1 MRRVLFALLLVRAAL
16 ASAEFPA
23 WAPLSDPAILA
34 VASAG
39 RDGGVLIARRLGL
52 DPVRSTD
59 GGRTWTAFT
68 VQGTRP
74 DRFIGSPTDALTFY
88 AMAGGITVDYGP
100 SSTPASLYRTRDG
113 GLAWEL
119 VATAL
124 TTPAGSPLGDI
135 VVGAHPDL
143 LYGGRLV
150 GTGCFGGNCLYTGQE
165 LFSSSDGGR
174 SWQSVDVPAGSTTKL
189 AFPSPSD
196 TRVTYAGTSNSLYR
210 SDDQGAHWRL
220 LRGKPVSDYTAIAGR
235 PVQVDCCN
243 PDIQYFAPTNDTDIL
258 VTEDGGNSYR
268 LADPGAVPGP
278 GHTLLAD
285 PIVTGRV
292 FYLGDEGEIVESRD
306 RGRTWQRVAPGSGVA
321 NLIGRGGLPRD
332 TRAVVIA
339 DGESRVFVVPRAYGA
354 SWRIEVGPRA
364 LVLGSDLWWN
374 PAESGMGFSI
384 TQHASGQ
391 VFAGWYAYDPEG
403 RPSWRFVSGG
413 TWTDDRTF
421 TGGLNEANGPA
432 FFQGPFSASGVSAR
446 TIGTATF
453 HFDDDS
459 NATFSYRL
467 DSGQSGQKR
476 ISRLLFGPRIVDSLG
491 QFSNYAD
498 TWWNPAES
506 GWGVAIANQ
515 HLKAFALWYVYD
527 ESGRPTWVAMPD
539 ANLGSQP
546 GENYAV
552 FPAYGGDVY
561 AFRAPNA
568 AQPYD
573 PARVVPTRVGTAKI
587 VFFSRTSARI
597 DWNAFGT
604 SGSRPLE
611 RLPF

>member
-1 MRRVLFALLLVRAAL
+1 MRYVLFALLLLHTAL
-16 ASAEFPA
+16 VSAEFPA
-23 WAPLSDPAILA
+23 WAPLSDTAILS

-39 RDGGVLIARRLGL
+39 RDAGVLIARRVGL

-68 VQGTRP
+68 VRGTRP
-74 DRFIGSPTDALTFY
+74 DRFVGSPTDALSFY
-88 AMAGGITVDYGP
+88 AMAGGITVDFGP
-100 SSTPASLYRTRDG
+100 SIAPASLYRTRDG
-113 GLAWEL
+113 GLSWEL
-119 VATAL
+119 VAATL
-124 TTPAGSPLGDI
+124 TTAAGSPLGDV
-135 VVGAHPDL
+135 VVGAHPEL
-143 LYGGRLV
+143 LYAGRVV
-150 GTGCFGGNCLYTGQE
+150 GTSCFGGNCLYTGHE

-174 SWQSVDVPAGSTTKL
+174 SWRSVDLPVGGTTKL

-196 TRVTYAGTSNSLYR
+196 TRVIYAATADSLYR
-210 SDDQGAHWRL
+210 SDDQGSHWRL
-220 LRGKPVSDYTAIAGR
+220 LRGKPESDYNAIAGR

-258 VTEDGGNSYR
+258 VTEDGGNTYR

-285 PIVTGRV
+285 PVTTGRV

-306 RGRTWQRVAPGSGVA
+306 RGRTWQRVAPGAGVV
-321 NLIGRGGLPRD
+321 NLIGRSGLPRD
-332 TRAVVIA
+332 TRPVVIA
-339 DGESRVFVVPRAYGA
+339 EGERRVFVVPRQGA
-354 SWRIEVGPRA
+354 SWRIELGPRA
-364 LVLGSDLWWN
+364 LALGSDLWWN
-374 PAESGMGFSI
+374 PAESGLGFSI

-391 VFAGWYAYDPEG
+391 VFAGWYAYDADG

-413 TWTDDRTF
+413 SWTDDRTF

-432 FFQGPFSASGVSAR
+432 FFPGPFTASNVSAR

-467 DSGQSGQKR
+467 DSGEAGEKR
-476 ISRLLFGPRIVDSLG
+476 ISRLLFGPRIPDALG
-491 QFSNYAD
+491 IFSNYSD

-506 GWGVAIANQ
+506 GWGVAIAHQ
-515 HLKAFALWYVYD
+515 HLKVFAIWYVYD
-527 ESGRPTWVAMPD
+527 DAGRPTWVVMPD
-539 ANLGSQP
+539 ANVSGYVTGTGPVL
-546 GENYAV
+546 
-552 FPAYGGDVY
+552 PAYGGDLF
-561 AFRAPNA
+561 ALRGPPAG
-568 AQPYD
+568 QPYD
-573 PARVVPTRVGTAKI
+573 PARLVPTRIGTAKLI
-587 VFFSRTSARI
+587 FSSRSSARI
-597 DWNAFGT
+597 DWTAFGS